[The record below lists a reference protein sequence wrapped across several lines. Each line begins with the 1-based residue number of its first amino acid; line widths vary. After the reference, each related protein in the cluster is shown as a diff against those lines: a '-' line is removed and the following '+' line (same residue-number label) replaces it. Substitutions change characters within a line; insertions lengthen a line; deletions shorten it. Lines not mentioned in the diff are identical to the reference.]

1 MYRVMIQT
9 GTIECAD
16 YEHTDHGVDLYDDG
30 EFVAFVPYETL
41 VAVVDESVEGTE
53 DPSVV

>member
-16 YEHTDHGVDLYDDG
+16 YEHTDHGVELYDDD

-41 VAVVDESVEGTE
+41 VAVVDESVEGSE
-53 DPSVV
+53 DPSVL

>member
-9 GTIECAD
+9 GTIECED
-16 YEHTDHGVDLYDDG
+16 YEQTDHGVELYDGD

-41 VAVVDESVEGTE
+41 VAVVDEAVGGSE
-53 DPSVV
+53 DPSVL